1 MFPASQFLEGTFL
14 LIDKPIKWTSHD
26 VVNKVRYHLSRYC
39 KVKKLKVGH
48 AGTLDPL
55 ATGLLILATG
65 KFTKQLDSIITQ
77 DKEYSGS
84 FFLGGTTASFD
95 AETEVN
101 SNYLTAHITSELIH
115 ETAKQFVGII
125 MQFPPAHSAVKVQ
138 GKPLYVHARKGIE
151 VEVAARPIEIS
162 SFEITGIE
170 MPLVHFKVNCSKGT
184 YIRTLANDFGKALNS
199 GAYLSNLCRTRIGDY
214 FLVDALSLESFLQ
227 SLKVD

>member
-1 MFPASQFLEGTFL
+1 MFPASQYLEGTFL

-26 VVNKVRYHLSRYC
+26 VVNKVRYHLTRYC

-77 DKEYSGS
+77 DKEYTGS

-101 SNYLTAHITSELIH
+101 TNYTTAHITSELIY
-115 ETAKQFVGII
+115 ETAKQFVGKI

-151 VEVAARPIEIS
+151 VEVAARPIEIH

-184 YIRTLANDFGKALNS
+184 YIRTLAHDFGKALHS
-199 GAYLSNLCRTRIGDY
+199 GAYLSGLCRTRIGDY
-214 FLVDALSLESFLQ
+214 SIKDALSLEEFLQ

>member
-1 MFPASQFLEGTFL
+1 MFPASQYLEGTFL

-26 VVNKVRYHLSRYC
+26 VVNKVRYHLTRYC
-39 KVKKLKVGH
+39 KVKRLKVGH

-77 DKEYSGS
+77 DKEYTGS

-101 SNYLTAHITSELIH
+101 TNHPTAHITTELIH
-115 ETAKQFVGII
+115 ETAKQFVGKI

-151 VEVAARPIEIS
+151 MEVTARPIEIH

-170 MPLVHFKVNCSKGT
+170 MPLVNFKVTCSKGT
-184 YIRTLANDFGKALNS
+184 YIRTLADDFGNALNS
-199 GAYLSNLCRTRIGDY
+199 GAYLSSLCRTRIGNYLLD
-214 FLVDALSLESFLQ
+214 DALSLESFLQ
-227 SLKVD
+227 SLKED